1 MKIITKKPL
10 DIYLFSNKS
19 FWVPRIRSSTA
30 KCQEGSSL
38 IRLLISPRGK
48 RRLRSMIDLREDLKG
63 MLDLGRVDRP
73 KYVDE
78 RVNTILSVDIF

>member
-1 MKIITKKPL
+1 
-10 DIYLFSNKS
+10 
-19 FWVPRIRSSTA
+19 
-30 KCQEGSSL
+30 
-38 IRLLISPRGK
+38 
-48 RRLRSMIDLREDLKG
+48 MIDLREDLKG